1 MGFIKTSSKWEI
13 HNDRD
18 LLKKKKKKREKS
30 QINNLIYHVKEL
42 DKDQQIKPKLSRRK
56 E

>member
-18 LLKKKKKKREKS
+18 LLKKKKKRKISNKQPNLPCKRA
-30 QINNLIYHVKEL
+30 
-42 DKDQQIKPKLSRRK
+42 R
-56 E
+56 